1 MHIVKYGAL
10 LGLQALVGRI
20 VLDSADIVRD
30 GDLSR
35 LQQVG
40 LELPDFL
47 SLLTVSPTAIG
58 VALGVRFLE
67 EPHEFPPCCPH
78 GSNLDV
84 LHKADGENC
93 YMIAH

>member
-1 MHIVKYGAL
+1 
-10 LGLQALVGRI
+10 

-58 VALGVRFLE
+58 VALGVRFLGRASRVSSLL
-67 EPHEFPPCCPH
+67 PAWKQLGC
-78 GSNLDV
+78 S
-84 LHKADGENC
+84 AQSRW
-93 YMIAH
+93 

>member
-47 SLLTVSPTAIG
+47 SLLTVSPTSQS
-58 VALGVRFLE
+58 E
-67 EPHEFPPCCPH
+67 
-78 GSNLDV
+78 
-84 LHKADGENC
+84 
-93 YMIAH
+93 

>member
-1 MHIVKYGAL
+1 MKYGAL

-30 GDLSR
+30 GDLPQ

-67 EPHEFPPCCPH
+67 DPHEFLLAARTEATWMFCTKQM
-78 GSNLDV
+78 V
-84 LHKADGENC
+84 RTAT
-93 YMIAH
+93 